1 MRRAAAFALL
11 FLAVALVVGCS
22 GGGPLE
28 EAMDASAEAGSRQKA
43 VAVATPA
50 AEDGRESTV
59 GTASSDAA
67 EHGVGAAGPFGSE
80 PRAEGGRLRG

>member
-1 MRRAAAFALL
+1 
-11 FLAVALVVGCS
+11 
-22 GGGPLE
+22 
-28 EAMDASAEAGSRQKA
+28 MDASAEPGSRQK
-43 VAVATPA
+43 AVATPA